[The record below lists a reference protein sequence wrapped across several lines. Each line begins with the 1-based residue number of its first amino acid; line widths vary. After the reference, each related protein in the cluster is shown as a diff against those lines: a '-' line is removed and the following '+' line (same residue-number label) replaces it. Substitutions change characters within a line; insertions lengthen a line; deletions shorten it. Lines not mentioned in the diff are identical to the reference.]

1 MCEIL
6 GLSVSEVAEV
16 LNLHDMNRARR
27 ALLDSIL
34 NALGGQLRL
43 KEWLRLVSMMSR
55 PASKNSGILRMCK
68 GATQLSI
75 VLVILVGASNTAL
88 D

>member
-1 MCEIL
+1 MI
-6 GLSVSEVAEV
+6 
-16 LNLHDMNRARR
+16 MNRARR
-27 ALLDSIL
+27 ALLGSML

-43 KEWLRLVSMMSR
+43 KEWLRLVSMMNS
-55 PASKNSGILRMCK
+55 PASKSSGILRMRK